1 MIPQIQLAMNNT
13 KAILASLC
21 LCCMMAPSRNLAA
34 QDLAGSVSYALPQ
47 TTIVLEVEAEH
58 EYFYAGPYARFAKKY
73 LGVDAEVE
81 DRTTCRLTCVKMT
94 PTVEADQGARYY
106 VNAGKG
112 VPTFL
117 SLSSQGL
124 IAVSDGNFGEASLWR
139 FPSQAG
145 SDFAGKGLNSNLTS
159 EAATLYRGVRDAASF
174 NKVGVQQNMV
184 VQKSLEQRAQEA
196 AATIF
201 DLRKKRIQIVTGD
214 TDATYSGEAMGS
226 ALSEIAALEK
236 EYMSM
241 FVGYSEFRT
250 QTMKCDVVPS
260 KDNKSQK
267 YIAFRLSDADGV
279 VAADNVSGSPYI
291 LELEPQPIGEAAGR
305 AAVAKGEYAVYRVPA
320 ICSVRLTDGVNPIL
334 QDRIAVYQLGVECY
348 LPLGK

>member
-1 MIPQIQLAMNNT
+1 MIPQTQLAMNNT

-145 SDFAGKGLNSNLTS
+145 SDFAGKGLNSHLT
-159 EAATLYRGVRDAASF
+159 
-174 NKVGVQQNMV
+174 
-184 VQKSLEQRAQEA
+184 
-196 AATIF
+196 
-201 DLRKKRIQIVTGD
+201 
-214 TDATYSGEAMGS
+214 
-226 ALSEIAALEK
+226 
-236 EYMSM
+236 
-241 FVGYSEFRT
+241 
-250 QTMKCDVVPS
+250 
-260 KDNKSQK
+260 
-267 YIAFRLSDADGV
+267 
-279 VAADNVSGSPYI
+279 
-291 LELEPQPIGEAAGR
+291 
-305 AAVAKGEYAVYRVPA
+305 
-320 ICSVRLTDGVNPIL
+320 
-334 QDRIAVYQLGVECY
+334 
-348 LPLGK
+348 

>member
-1 MIPQIQLAMNNT
+1 MNNT

-94 PTVEADQGARYY
+94 PTVEADQSARYY

-124 IAVSDGNFGEASLWR
+124 VAVSDGNFGEASLWR

-159 EAATLYRGVRDAASF
+159 EAATLYRGVRDDASF

-226 ALSEIAALEK
+226 ALS
-236 EYMSM
+236 
-241 FVGYSEFRT
+241 
-250 QTMKCDVVPS
+250 
-260 KDNKSQK
+260 
-267 YIAFRLSDADGV
+267 
-279 VAADNVSGSPYI
+279 
-291 LELEPQPIGEAAGR
+291 
-305 AAVAKGEYAVYRVPA
+305 
-320 ICSVRLTDGVNPIL
+320 
-334 QDRIAVYQLGVECY
+334 
-348 LPLGK
+348 